1 MSIVYRPARIE
12 DLQRSGELVVCSMN
26 ELCERHGFGP
36 IATVRPPAFSLF
48 SLSDDPNGLW
58 VAEDDGEILGFAF
71 SWVCGDLWFLAQLF
85 VSPDQQGRGIGQELL
100 QRTFQH
106 AVSAKAA
113 TKALI
118 TFAFNGVSQGLYMR
132 HGLFPRCPIYNVE
145 ISREVLIRSLPEGG
159 LRCAPLDGTAS
170 HFDSLASID
179 ARALGVSRARHHRF
193 LMNDGA
199 ARGVLL
205 YAEDECIGYAYV
217 ADGHIGPLAVT
228 SAIRPRR
235 CVQDRACASCGGCRP
250 VRLGFC
256 SGSLRSGFEHG
267 NRSRDAR
274 HNSNGVDVDK

>member
-1 MSIVYRPARIE
+1 MKS
-12 DLQRSGELVVCSMN
+12 
-26 ELCERHGFGP
+26 
-36 IATVRPPAFSLF
+36 
-48 SLSDDPNGLW
+48 W
-58 VAEDDGEILGFAF
+58 V
-71 SWVCGDLWFLAQLF
+71 SPSVWVCGDLWFLAQLF

-193 LMNDGA
+193 LMIA
-199 ARGVLL
+199 ATNAHAAL
-205 YAEDECIGYAYV
+205 DYAYELLGVKSPSEFIELSTAHARKQFEAMAAQTRELTELAQKVTTEIAANEWRHADTKSHKV
-217 ADGHIGPLAVT
+217 A
-228 SAIRPRR
+228 
-235 CVQDRACASCGGCRP
+235 
-250 VRLGFC
+250 
-256 SGSLRSGFEHG
+256 
-267 NRSRDAR
+267 
-274 HNSNGVDVDK
+274 